1 MIEIRKVR
9 KSFGK
14 LEVLKGID
22 LTINRGEVVAMIG
35 PSGSGKSTLLQCING
50 LEPISDGEIIVDGTS
65 VFDSSTDINLLRRK
79 LGIVFQ
85 SYNAFPHLTVRQNVT
100 LALRKVLKKSV
111 EEANS
116 IADRQLG
123 RVGLLAKSGV
133 YPAALSGGQQQRLG
147 IARAL
152 AMGPDYMLFDE
163 VTSALD
169 PELVGEV
176 LGTLRGLASEG
187 MTMILVTHEM
197 QFAREV
203 ADRVVFF
210 DKGVIAEEGP
220 PEQLFLAPQTERLQ
234 AFLKRATTQES
245 AAT

>member
-1 MIEIRKVR
+1 MIDIKNVR
-9 KSFGK
+9 KNYGQN
-14 LEVLKGID
+14 EVLKGIN
-22 LTINRGEVVAMIG
+22 LTIEKGEVVAMIG

-50 LEPISDGEIIVDGTS
+50 LETISAGSIVVDGMS
-65 VFDSSTDINLLRRK
+65 VFDPSTNLNHLRRK

-85 SYNAFPHLTVRQNVT
+85 SYNAFPHMTVRKNVT
-100 LALRKVLKKSV
+100 LALTKVLGKGKEV
-111 EEANS
+111 ANRIAEA
-116 IADRQLG
+116 QLD
-123 RVGLLAKSGV
+123 RVGLLAKADV
-133 YPAALSGGQQQRLG
+133 YPNALSGGQQQRLG

-176 LGTLRGLASEG
+176 LGTLRDLSSEG

-220 PEQLFLAPQTERLQ
+220 PEQIFTAPRSERLR
-234 AFLKRATTQES
+234 AFISRSRT
-245 AAT
+245 

>member
-1 MIEIRKVR
+1 MIEIKQVR
-9 KSFGK
+9 KSYGS

-22 LTINRGEVVAMIG
+22 LTIDKGEVVAMIG

-50 LEPISDGEIIVDGTS
+50 LEKISSGEIIVDGVS
-65 VFDSSTDINLLRRK
+65 VFDKATNLNHLRRK

-85 SYNAFPHLTVRQNVT
+85 SYNAFPHMTVRRNVT
-100 LALRKVLKKSV
+100 LALTKVLGMSRDQ
-111 EEANS
+111 ANA
-116 IADRQLG
+116 IAETQLQ
-123 RVGLLAKSGV
+123 RVGLLAKADV
-133 YPAALSGGQQQRLG
+133 YPTALSGGQQQRLG

-152 AMGPDYMLFDE
+152 AMGPSYMLFDE

-169 PELVGEV
+169 PELVAEV
-176 LGTLRGLASEG
+176 LATLRQLSAEG

-210 DKGVIAEEGP
+210 HEGVIAESGP
-220 PEQLFLAPQTERLQ
+220 PEQIFGNPKSERLR
-234 AFLKRATTQES
+234 AFVSRAG
-245 AAT
+245 

>member
-1 MIEIRKVR
+1 MIEIKQVR
-9 KSFGK
+9 KSYGS

-22 LTINRGEVVAMIG
+22 LTIDKGEVVAMIG

-50 LEPISDGEIIVDGTS
+50 LEAISSGEIIVDGVS
-65 VFDSSTDINLLRRK
+65 VFDKATNLNHLRRK

-85 SYNAFPHLTVRQNVT
+85 SYNAFPHMTVRRNVT
-100 LALRKVLKKSV
+100 LALTKVLGVSRDQ
-111 EEANS
+111 ANA
-116 IADRQLG
+116 IAETQLQ
-123 RVGLLAKSGV
+123 RVGLLAKADL
-133 YPAALSGGQQQRLG
+133 YPTALSGGQQQRLG

-152 AMGPDYMLFDE
+152 AMGPSYMLFDE

-169 PELVGEV
+169 PELVAEV
-176 LGTLRGLASEG
+176 LATLRQLSAEG

-210 DKGVIAEEGP
+210 HEGVIAESGP
-220 PEQLFLAPQTERLQ
+220 PEQIFGNPKSERLR
-234 AFLKRATTQES
+234 AFVSRAG
-245 AAT
+245 

>member
-1 MIEIRKVR
+1 MIEIKQVR
-9 KSFGK
+9 KSYGS

-22 LTINRGEVVAMIG
+22 LTIDKGEVVAMIG

-50 LEPISDGEIIVDGTS
+50 LETISSGEIIVDGIS
-65 VFDSSTDINLLRRK
+65 VFDKVTNLNHLRRK

-85 SYNAFPHLTVRQNVT
+85 SYNAFPHMTVRRNVT
-100 LALRKVLKKSV
+100 LALTKVLGVSRDQ
-111 EEANS
+111 ANA
-116 IADRQLG
+116 IAETQLQ
-123 RVGLLAKSGV
+123 RVGLLAKADV
-133 YPAALSGGQQQRLG
+133 YPTALSGGQQQRLG

-152 AMGPDYMLFDE
+152 AMGPSYMLFDE

-169 PELVGEV
+169 PELVAEV
-176 LGTLRGLASEG
+176 LATLRQLSAEG

-210 DKGVIAEEGP
+210 HEGVIAESGP
-220 PEQLFLAPQTERLQ
+220 PEQIFGNPKSERLR
-234 AFLKRATTQES
+234 AFVSRAG
-245 AAT
+245 

>member
-1 MIEIRKVR
+1 MIEISNVR
-9 KSFGK
+9 KSYGP
-14 LEVLKGID
+14 LEVLKGVSLNIEQ
-22 LTINRGEVVAMIG
+22 GQVVTMIG

-50 LEPISDGEIIVDGTS
+50 LESINSGKIIVDGTD
-65 VFDSSTDINLLRRK
+65 VFSPSTNLNKLRQK

-85 SYNAFPHLTVRQNVT
+85 SYNAFPHITVRRNVT
-100 LALRKVLKKSV
+100 LALTKVLGKGRDHAEAIAKK
-111 EEANS
+111 
-116 IADRQLG
+116 QLD
-123 RVGLLAKSGV
+123 RVGLLSKADM

-152 AMGPDYMLFDE
+152 AMNPSYMLFDE

-176 LGTLRGLASEG
+176 LSTLRDLSRDG

-203 ADRVVFF
+203 ADQVAFF
-210 DKGVIAEEGP
+210 DQGVIVEKGS
-220 PEQLFLAPQTERLQ
+220 PEQIFEQPRATRLQ
-234 AFLKRATTQES
+234 SFLRRSNGPQLMAV
-245 AAT
+245 

>member
-1 MIEIRKVR
+1 MIEIKQVR
-9 KSFGK
+9 KSYGS

-22 LTINRGEVVAMIG
+22 LTIDKGEVVAMIG

-50 LEPISDGEIIVDGTS
+50 LETISSGEIIVDGVS
-65 VFDSSTDINLLRRK
+65 VFDKATNLNHLRRK

-85 SYNAFPHLTVRQNVT
+85 SYNAFPHMTVRRNVT
-100 LALRKVLKKSV
+100 LALTKVLGVSRDQ
-111 EEANS
+111 ANA
-116 IADRQLG
+116 IAETQLQ
-123 RVGLLAKSGV
+123 RVGLLAKADV
-133 YPAALSGGQQQRLG
+133 YPTALSGGQQQRLG

-152 AMGPDYMLFDE
+152 AMGPSYMLFDE

-169 PELVGEV
+169 PELVAEV
-176 LGTLRGLASEG
+176 LATLRQLSAEG

-210 DKGVIAEEGP
+210 HEGVIAESGP
-220 PEQLFLAPQTERLQ
+220 PEQIFGNPKSERLR
-234 AFLKRATTQES
+234 AFVSRAG
-245 AAT
+245 

>member
-1 MIEIRKVR
+1 MIEIRNVH
-9 KSFGK
+9 KSYGV

-22 LTINRGEVVAMIG
+22 LSIEKGQVVAMIG

-50 LEPISDGEIIVDGTS
+50 LETITSGQIVVDEIN
-65 VFDSSTDINLLRRK
+65 VFDKSTDLNELRRK

-85 SYNAFPHLTVRQNVT
+85 SYNAFPHMTVKRNVT
-100 LALRKVLKKSV
+100 LALTKVLRKSR
-111 EEANS
+111 EEAEA
-116 IADRQLG
+116 IARVQLE
-123 RVGLLAKSGV
+123 RVGLSAKADV
-133 YPAALSGGQQQRLG
+133 YPSALSGGQQQRLG

-176 LGTLRGLASEG
+176 LATLRDLSGEG

-197 QFAREV
+197 QFARDV
-203 ADRVVFF
+203 ADKVAFF
-210 DKGVIAEEGP
+210 DNGVIAEIGP
-220 PEQLFLAPQTERLQ
+220 PAEIFGAPKTERLRG
-234 AFLKRATTQES
+234 FIGRTMLS
-245 AAT
+245 

>member
-1 MIEIRKVR
+1 VIEISDVR
-9 KSFGK
+9 KSYGA

-22 LTINRGEVVAMIG
+22 LTIEKGQVVAMIG

-50 LEPISDGEIIVDGTS
+50 LETITSGKVVVDGTS
-65 VFDSSTDINLLRRK
+65 VFDKSTDLCQLRRK

-85 SYNAFPHLTVRQNVT
+85 SYNAFPHMTVKRNVT
-100 LALRKVLKKSV
+100 LALTKVLRKSRD
-111 EEANS
+111 EAEK
-116 IADRQLG
+116 IATDQLA
-123 RVGLLAKSGV
+123 RVGLGAKADV
-133 YPAALSGGQQQRLG
+133 YPSALSGGQQQRLG

-176 LGTLRGLASEG
+176 LATLRDLSADG

-197 QFAREV
+197 QFARDV
-203 ADRVVFF
+203 ADKVAFF
-210 DKGVIAEEGP
+210 DKGVIAEIGP
-220 PEQLFLAPQTERLQ
+220 PAQIFGAPRSERLRGFIGR
-234 AFLKRATTQES
+234 AFQ
-245 AAT
+245 

>member
-1 MIEIRKVR
+1 MIEIKQVR
-9 KSFGK
+9 KSYGS

-22 LTINRGEVVAMIG
+22 LTIDKGEVVAMIG

-50 LEPISDGEIIVDGTS
+50 LETISSGEIIVDGIS
-65 VFDSSTDINLLRRK
+65 VFDKATNLNHLRRK

-85 SYNAFPHLTVRQNVT
+85 SYNAFPHMTVRRNVT
-100 LALRKVLKKSV
+100 LALTKVLGVSRDQ
-111 EEANS
+111 ANA
-116 IADRQLG
+116 IAETQLQ
-123 RVGLLAKSGV
+123 RVGLLAKADV
-133 YPAALSGGQQQRLG
+133 YPTALSGGQQQRLG

-152 AMGPDYMLFDE
+152 AMGPSYMLFDE

-169 PELVGEV
+169 PELVAEV
-176 LGTLRGLASEG
+176 LATLRQLSAEG

-210 DKGVIAEEGP
+210 HEGVIAESGP
-220 PEQLFLAPQTERLQ
+220 PQQIFGNPKSERLR
-234 AFLKRATTQES
+234 AFVSRAG
-245 AAT
+245 

>member
-1 MIEIRKVR
+1 MIEIKNVR
-9 KSFGK
+9 KSFGQ
-14 LEVLKGID
+14 LEVLKGIN
-22 LTINRGEVVAMIG
+22 LTIDKGEVVAMIG

-50 LEPISDGEIIVDGTS
+50 LETISGGSIIVDGTS
-65 VFDSSTDINLLRRK
+65 VFAPSTNLNHLRRK

-85 SYNAFPHLTVRQNVT
+85 SYNAFPHMTVRRNVT
-100 LALRKVLKKSV
+100 IALTKVLGKGR
-111 EEANS
+111 EEADR
-116 IADRQLG
+116 IAEAQLD
-123 RVGLLAKSGV
+123 RVGLLAKADV
-133 YPAALSGGQQQRLG
+133 YPNALSGGQQQRLG

-169 PELVGEV
+169 PELVAEV
-176 LGTLRGLASEG
+176 LATLRDLSSEG

-220 PEQLFLAPQTERLQ
+220 PEQIFTAPRSERLR
-234 AFLKRATTQES
+234 AFVARS
-245 AAT
+245 